1 MKTRV
6 NLIKDPR
13 FESLSTDSGVSVDG
27 GTLRLPFR
35 HDRRIEIGD
44 VLEPGVTYRLGCRIR
59 QLGDW
64 TGPDVKSPVWMHPDD
79 WNPYLDLWDD
89 GDGISSGTITIDE
102 RKPFRIEL
110 RSYGDGVEISDLI
123 LERMDTF
130 DPSVPYFHSG
140 TMPLDA

>member
-6 NLIKDPR
+6 NLIKDPK
-13 FESLSTDSGVSVDG
+13 FASLATDGRVSVDG
-27 GTLRLPFR
+27 GTLRMPAGV
-35 HDRRIEIGD
+35 RRVIDIGD

-64 TGPDVKSPVWMHPDD
+64 TGPGVQSPVWIHPQD
-79 WNPYLDLWDD
+79 WVPQLDIWGD

-102 RKPFRIEL
+102 RKPFLIEL
-110 RSYGDGVEISDLI
+110 RSYGDGVEISDLT

-130 DPSVPYFHSG
+130 DPSVPYFHG
-140 TMPLDA
+140 DLAPLPG